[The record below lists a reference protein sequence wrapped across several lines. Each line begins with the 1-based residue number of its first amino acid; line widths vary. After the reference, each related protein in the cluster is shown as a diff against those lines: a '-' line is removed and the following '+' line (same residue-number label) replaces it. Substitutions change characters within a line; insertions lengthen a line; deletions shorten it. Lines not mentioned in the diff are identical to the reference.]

1 MFAADSFYIF
11 ESTVFHY
18 FKSLKDPSRPLGLH
32 FQIKKII
39 NELNCCEQISA
50 QKAQKCSIIF
60 LDNATC
66 YSESLYTT
74 YKQVLQ
80 ITKNYKFRTASSWC
94 EDPQQ
99 L

>member
-39 NELNCCEQISA
+39 NELNCSEQISA

-60 LDNATC
+60 LHNATC
-66 YSESLYTT
+66 YSESLQASPTNNQ
-74 YKQVLQ
+74 KLQ
-80 ITKNYKFRTASSWC
+80 FRTASSWC